1 MNTDNIK
8 KLIEA
13 FYNGET
19 TAEEELQLLSYFQG
33 EDVAAELLEEKEV
46 FLGMYKSEPVDVPA
60 ELESKLNNLIDGL
73 ASQET
78 VEVPQ
83 VNTVGRRSL
92 WLKAGSIAAGI
103 AILVTAGVYFN
114 RKADH
119 VTPPIAEGQSGTIS
133 KEDEQ
138 KIKEAQEALILLSSK
153 FNKGLDQL
161 AVVSENMDKT
171 NEILNKT
178 FNRKKDKES

>member
-1 MNTDNIK
+1 MNTYDIK

-13 FYNGET
+13 FYLGET
-19 TAEEELQLLSYFQG
+19 TAEEELRLLSYFQG
-33 EDVAAELLEEKEV
+33 EDVADELLDEKEV
-46 FLGMYKSEPVDVPA
+46 FLAMYKSETIDVPA
-60 ELESKLNNLIDGL
+60 GLESKLNNLIDGL

-78 VEVPQ
+78 TEAPLE
-83 VNTVGRRSL
+83 NTARRRSL

-103 AILVTAGVYFN
+103 AILVSAGVYFN
-114 RKADH
+114 SKADT
-119 VTPPIAEGQSGTIS
+119 TPPIAEGQSGTMS

-161 AVVSENMDKT
+161 AVASENMDKT